1 MSTNPA
7 NELVLC
13 IPRIARANWC
23 IEDACTIKDEFVKEF
38 GQCVVRVK
46 VSRSRKWP
54 DCAKVSVV
62 LLVNSQRV
70 KDLELHYHWVDALVA
85 RTTLALLFG
94 AACADA
100 NKRRHPRSSG
110 LHASRHCS
118 AERGLSASLE
128 LKCRRVSFSVCCMR
142 AVFFS

>member
-70 KDLELHYHWVDALVA
+70 KDLKNYITTGSMLLLPEPHWHCYLARPVPMLTSEDILVQADFMPPVIA
-85 RTTLALLFG
+85 RQNAVCL
-94 AACADA
+94 
-100 NKRRHPRSSG
+100 PRWS
-110 LHASRHCS
+110 
-118 AERGLSASLE
+118 
-128 LKCRRVSFSVCCMR
+128 
-142 AVFFS
+142 